1 MANTASSNLSSLTE
15 AELIERIEAFRAR
28 PRCLVVFTWPMAP
41 RDVAIRFT
49 VPEADEEAVRW
60 LGPFAADI
68 LEALE
73 GARDGDFVMLIHP
86 ATLDEIAGTPPS
98 SSPPFT
104 YLAWAGI
111 PVRELRRSEAWMREW
126 IGDYMRWPSITPM
139 PDSADMLDLRGYY
152 GCGRHG

>member
-15 AELIERIEAFRAR
+15 AELIERVEAFRAR

-49 VPEADEEAVRW
+49 VPEADEESLRW

-73 GARDGDFVMLIHP
+73 GARDGDYVMLIHP
-86 ATLDEIAGTPPS
+86 ATLDEVLIAGTPRGDCVGPYMS
-98 SSPPFT
+98 
-104 YLAWAGI
+104 WAGI
-111 PVRELRRSEAWMREW
+111 PVRELRRSETWMKKW
-126 IGDYMRWPSITPM
+126 IADYMREPVLGSIP
-139 PDSADMLDLRGYY
+139 ADVYALDFSILT
-152 GCGRHG
+152 RHG